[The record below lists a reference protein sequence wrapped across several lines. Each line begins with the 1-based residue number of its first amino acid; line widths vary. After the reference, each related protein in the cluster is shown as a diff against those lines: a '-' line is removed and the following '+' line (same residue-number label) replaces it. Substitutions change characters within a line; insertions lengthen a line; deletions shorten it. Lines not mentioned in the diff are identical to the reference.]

1 MDNRAP
7 PRYLAGMSS
16 VPSAPTT
23 EPQFAGLPTDFFDR
37 AAKAITAAIPQTE
50 RHTLDGQGH
59 VVAPELMVGVLKA
72 FFNQ

>member
-1 MDNRAP
+1 MHSTP
-7 PRYLAGMSS
+7 GWAGSKVVQS
-16 VPSAPTT
+16 TAL

-59 VVAPELMVGVLKA
+59 VVAPELMARVLKT